1 RPELIAVRDAVGQR
15 IFEVAADAVVGLH
28 RHDVCAIG
36 QQEQVLGNLQ
46 VMGAG
51 IVSAGEKAD
60 RLHFAR
66 VPGVEDRDAVAEH
79 MANVEVSA
87 VVHHLNAVGTPA
99 DVAPGEV
106 FEATPNAFSRHR
118 FPGDGGAGLPSQL
131 PAGQRESPG
140 DEALRAIPAVDRAH
154 ALALTRPYTNSGQP
168 AQKPGTRLPAPPA
181 SLPNAA
187 LISRCPDRR
196 GAGDLCLNAEVEG
209 KRDSPQSRWERRPW
223 RLDCGE
229 SLCMAI
235 MDRRLMSMLERHPA
249 AHTASRG
256 IAEDNRRGTGD
267 GTHMRAASGAGGASC

>member
-1 RPELIAVRDAVGQR
+1 
-15 IFEVAADAVVGLH
+15 
-28 RHDVCAIG
+28 
-36 QQEQVLGNLQ
+36 
-46 VMGAG
+46 
-51 IVSAGEKAD
+51 
-60 RLHFAR
+60 
-66 VPGVEDRDAVAEH
+66 
-79 MANVEVSA
+79 
-87 VVHHLNAVGTPA
+87 GTPA

-196 GAGDLCLNAEVEG
+196 GAGDLCLNAVGEKALETRLWRKPMHGDHGSASDEHAG
-209 KRDSPQSRWERRPW
+209 K
-223 RLDCGE
+223 
-229 SLCMAI
+229 
-235 MDRRLMSMLERHPA
+235 
-249 AHTASRG
+249 ASRG
-256 IAEDNRRGTGD
+256 SYSVSRHCRR
-267 GTHMRAASGAGGASC
+267 